1 MRKFRRMPDRWF
13 WLVLLTPIVSL
24 ISITIQPLL
33 AYMSGEQITLKTVP
47 VDPKDLF
54 YGDYVRLKLEIE
66 EVDISHFDSK
76 LAQKIT
82 NHPSD
87 SGILVYVSLKPKGET
102 YEVDQVSENKPSNA
116 LYLKGTLQ
124 SKSVFP
130 FREKKKHRIDYQ
142 LDRYYV
148 EEGSGKKWETLSRKG
163 EVLVDIKVKNGYG
176 VIVGIK
182 ESNEKP

>member
-13 WLVLLTPIVSL
+13 WLVFLIPVVSL

-54 YGDYVRLKLEIE
+54 YGDYVRLKLAIE
-66 EVDISHFDSK
+66 EVDISQLDST
-76 LAQKIT
+76 LARKVT

-87 SGILVYVSLKPKGET
+87 SGIPVYVSLKPEGGT
-102 YEVDQVSENKPSNA
+102 YEVDQVSESRPSNA

-124 SKSVFP
+124 SKSAFP
-130 FREKKKHRIDYQ
+130 FGEKKKYRMDYQ

-148 EEGSGKKWETLSRKG
+148 EEGSGKKWEALSQKG
-163 EVLVDIKVKNGYG
+163 GVLVDVKVKNGCG
-176 VIVGIK
+176 VIIGIK
-182 ESNEKP
+182 ENSDKY